1 MSYPAYPPAYTGTH
15 IRPSRETCLVGET
28 VTWSF
33 VGTRAGNVLR
43 WYVSSAPPG
52 SELDTLETY
61 AADNLEL
68 SDIRL
73 KVDQK
78 GQASFVPDVAGRYV
92 IACRDVREWV
102 FAAHYGGHSIEP
114 EATQQDNEEAALGT
128 YAQADTGV
136 TGTATEYTRVF
147 WVAAERSRTIGTT
160 PDTAVV
166 KIRSY
171 ADRVDDQYPTET
183 GNESV
188 TLTAANTTAAKLAAR
203 SADVQTVL
211 ADLQD
216 AGTDASNLRLDELAA
231 IDRADLDLIR
241 RQWNAHLAS
250 TGPAF
255 VLHGGAGDAVNAVA
269 AGEPT
274 TLAEAIT
281 VLNEMRT
288 KYNLHCPKTAG
299 SVHAVADSNVLTAP
313 VATDFASAVT
323 LWLDMRTNI
332 TARHFTAHTVH
343 GLASGS
349 IVDGNGNKWDEEP
362 ADEPGLIA
370 RVAWLRSAYNDHV
383 SATTR
388 ETAHGTADT
397 DNVITGKAP
406 TNQGGFVSMV
416 NKLADAI
423 ERHAANLDANN
434 TLTTLYHDHGSG
446 GTPAVI
452 KIPLRASSMG
462 DAQRV
467 LELCVLAIHQHL
479 LDGGDATDAHKS
491 PALGGHAPLASF
503 YNPHTATSTH
513 RMMRLHWAWQEAVK
527 QALEDISFDPDVSDE
542 NFSDDWLVQRYGW
555 TLCPLISPPLA
566 RTMRAMRLAMPRVPR
581 WRLLAGWPAPA
592 SRLPPWRAPVL
603 EPAPLTEWR
612 VGVALGAAL
621 LARTPPVD
629 GGGEQCDR
637 PHQRTNDPYVV
648 WFPASF
654 YADHDTDQ
662 RQRPHQPVDE

>member
-188 TLTAANTTAAKLAAR
+188 TLTAANTTAAKAAAM
-203 SADVQTVL
+203 SYDVLTAL
-211 ADLQD
+211 TAIRNMD
-216 AGTDASNLRLDELAA
+216 TTNRLDARVA
-231 IDRADLDLIR
+231 FDRTDLDAIMAAWR
-241 RQWNAHLAS
+241 SHCAH
-250 TGPAF
+250 TGPTYA
-255 VLHGGAGDAVNAVA
+255 LHGAADGTNAPVGTA
-269 AGEPT
+269 ADS
-274 TLAEAIT
+274 LANAIAI
-281 VLNEMRT
+281 LNDMRT
-288 KYNLHCPKTAG
+288 KHNAHIVKTAG
-299 SVHAVADSNVLTAP
+299 SVHAFADGTNTLTVPA
-313 VATDFASAVT
+313 ATDFDSAVT
-323 LWLDMRTNI
+323 LWKDLREKMSF
-332 TARHFTAHTVH
+332 RHFLNYTAH
-343 GLASGS
+343 GISSGNM
-349 IVDGNGNKWDEEP
+349 VDGNGNRWLEEP
-362 ADEPGLIA
+362 SDIA
-370 RVAWLRSAYNDHV
+370 QLCERTDILRDDMRSHV
-383 SATTR
+383 LATTR

-397 DNVITGKAP
+397 DNTIIGKAP
-406 TNQGGFVSMV
+406 STPGGFINMV
-416 NKLADAI
+416 NKLADAL

-446 GTPAVI
+446 GTPTQI
-452 KIPLRASSMG
+452 KIPLRAANMA

-467 LELCVLAIHQHL
+467 LELFVLALEQHM
-479 LDGGDATDAHKS
+479 LDGNAATDAHKS
-491 PALGGHAPLASF
+491 PVLGAHAPVAT
-503 YNPHTATSTH
+503 YAAREGTAL
-513 RMMRLHWAWQEAVK
+513 MLRLHGAWQDAVK
-527 QALEDISFDPDVSDE
+527 QSLDDPVADPNDSSL
-542 NFSDDWLVQRYGW
+542 NFSDDWLVKRYGW
-555 TLCPLISPPLA
+555 TLGPIIS
-566 RTMRAMRLAMPRVPR
+566 RHR
-581 WRLLAGWPAPA
+581 
-592 SRLPPWRAPVL
+592 
-603 EPAPLTEWR
+603 
-612 VGVALGAAL
+612 
-621 LARTPPVD
+621 
-629 GGGEQCDR
+629 
-637 PHQRTNDPYVV
+637 
-648 WFPASF
+648 
-654 YADHDTDQ
+654 
-662 RQRPHQPVDE
+662 